1 MTSHFY
7 KQKRNTQ
14 KLACAST
21 EQKDNVPEQQ
31 LPVIAVPSRLPI
43 PEPAAVDPM
52 LTERQHDDV
61 VLFSC
66 NQTHASETERQRTLA
81 MVSALELQPFAMK
94 DAYGAEQNDL
104 AHASVIAKLSVG
116 QVKVSPNTPAPKKR
130 KLTENG
136 PCLKCSPGLV
146 PGLEFI
152 YSVSHI
158 QHRFRVESLLS
169 SMMSSA
175 NS

>member
-1 MTSHFY
+1 
-7 KQKRNTQ
+7 
-14 KLACAST
+14 
-21 EQKDNVPEQQ
+21 
-31 LPVIAVPSRLPI
+31 
-43 PEPAAVDPM
+43 
-52 LTERQHDDV
+52 
-61 VLFSC
+61 
-66 NQTHASETERQRTLA
+66 